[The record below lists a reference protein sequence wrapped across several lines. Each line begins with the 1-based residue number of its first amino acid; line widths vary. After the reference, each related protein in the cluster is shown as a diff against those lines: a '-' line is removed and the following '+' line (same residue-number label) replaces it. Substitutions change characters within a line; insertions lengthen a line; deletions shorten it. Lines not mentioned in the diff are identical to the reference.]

1 MNPVSAISSAT
12 IIAAAGNT
20 PRRET
25 STPREPKV
33 SGSRALIP
41 VTPVAPSETPVRTRV
56 RADAA
61 FLAHL
66 VATDQRAPQTR
77 ERRRAEPEDAI
88 AAYTA
93 VNAAPAAPAGLR
105 VARVT

>member
-1 MNPVSAISSAT
+1 MSSVSAINSST
-12 IIAAAGNT
+12 IVAAGST
-20 PRRET
+20 PRREA

-41 VTPVAPSETPVRTRV
+41 LMPVAPSETPIRART

-66 VATDQRAPQTR
+66 IATDQKAPQTR
-77 ERRRAEPEDAI
+77 ERRRAEPAEVI
-88 AAYTA
+88 AAYA
-93 VNAAPAAPAGLR
+93 AANAAPAVLAGSR
-105 VARVT
+105 VLGVM